1 MYNTG
6 NKKVKDELLILR
18 DKFPILKN
26 STYLISNSLGAM
38 PKSVYNRMQEYA
50 ETWANLGVK
59 AWQEKWWQLSM
70 ETGNLI
76 APLIGAGKDEITM
89 HPNVSLI
96 QSIIV
101 SSFNFNTKKNKVV
114 YTDLEFPSDMYV
126 YQKFAKSKGAEI
138 QIIKSEDGFIPPT
151 EKLLEAIDEKT
162 LLVPI
167 SHVLFR
173 NANIMNIKSIVK
185 KAHSVGALVV
195 LDAYHSVGTLEID
208 VNVLDVDILMG
219 GVLKWLCGGPGGAFL
234 WVKPE
239 LREKLEPEV
248 TGWLAHKNPFAFENE
263 MEYTNSA
270 YRFMNGTP
278 TIPSFYAAQEG
289 TKIIS
294 QIGMD
299 KIRKKSIHQ
308 TEKII
313 KLAEEYGYK
322 INTPKEPELR
332 GGTVSIDMSNALEIS
347 NQLLSKNI
355 MIDYRPSAG
364 IRIAP
369 HFYNTDEEIDILFD
383 AIIEITKEEK
393 F

>member
-289 TKIIS
+289 PKIIS